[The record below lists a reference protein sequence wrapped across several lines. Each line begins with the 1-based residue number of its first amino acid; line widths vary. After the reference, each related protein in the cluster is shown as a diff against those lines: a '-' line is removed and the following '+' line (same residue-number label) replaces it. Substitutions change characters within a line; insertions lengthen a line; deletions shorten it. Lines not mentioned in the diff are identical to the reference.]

1 MSLTAEGRG
10 ILEDC
15 LRELEKQVFLSLR
28 ISTSQ
33 PETQWAAASSD
44 AEFVSSEHDPYESAS
59 TAMSSPERVSSPEQT
74 EPEMYEDGEG
84 ELFFWWDEKG
94 VDYIYIYS
102 TAVAYKKCTYN
113 EHGKSEVVENI
124 RRTVNVFSLIQ

>member
-1 MSLTAEGRG
+1 MSLTAEGRD

-33 PETQWAAASSD
+33 SETQWAAAASSD
-44 AEFVSSEHDPYESAS
+44 AEFVSSTEHDPYESAS

-84 ELFFWWDEKG
+84 ELFF
-94 VDYIYIYS
+94 
-102 TAVAYKKCTYN
+102 
-113 EHGKSEVVENI
+113 
-124 RRTVNVFSLIQ
+124 